1 MFLYFSTRFRFK
13 RKAYLFYGSYSRRI
27 AVVTGANKGI
37 GFEAAKRLLQS
48 GIFTVVACRNE
59 ELGRAA
65 VAELS
70 SFGEVEFR
78 KLDIADHMSI
88 STFVAEFERDHSKC
102 DILLN
107 NAAIAFK
114 GADPT
119 PFQQQARPTFTP
131 NYFGTVDLT
140 TQMLPLLRRGQDPRI
155 VFVSSRAGAL
165 RILKSA
171 ELKGRVV
178 ADDLTLEEINDIAK
192 QFVSDVENGI
202 HQQKGWP
209 SSNYGMSKLLLTAYA
224 RVLARNEPDI
234 KINAC
239 CPG

>member
-1 MFLYFSTRFRFK
+1 M
-13 RKAYLFYGSYSRRI
+13 ASRPI
-27 AVVTGANKGI
+27 AIVTGANKGI
-37 GFEAAKRLLQS
+37 GFEAAKKLLQN
-48 GIFTVVACRNE
+48 GVFTVVACRNE

-65 VAELS
+65 AAELS
-70 SFGEVEFR
+70 SYGDVEFR
-78 KLDIADHMSI
+78 KLDIADNRSI
-88 STFVAEFERDHSKC
+88 STFVAEFERDYGKL

-140 TQMLPLLRRGQDPRI
+140 TQMLPLLRRGSDPRI

-165 RILKSA
+165 RILKST
-171 ELKGRVV
+171 ELKSRVT
-178 ADDLTLEEINDIAK
+178 ADDVTIEELNNMAK
-192 QFVSDVENGI
+192 QFIADVENGV
-202 HQQKGWP
+202 HQSKGWP
-209 SSNYGMSKLLLTAYA
+209 SSNYGMSKLLLTAYS

-239 CPG
+239 CPGIRNNN